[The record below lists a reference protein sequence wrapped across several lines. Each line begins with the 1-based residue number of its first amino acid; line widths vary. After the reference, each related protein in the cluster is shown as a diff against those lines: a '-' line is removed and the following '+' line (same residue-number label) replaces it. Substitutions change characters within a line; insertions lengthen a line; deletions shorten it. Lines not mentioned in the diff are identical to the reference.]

1 MMIGI
6 APSTGGDALKIAIGG
21 WIALA
26 VIDYVASEWKKFDWI
41 ARLEADGA
49 SRWRSFMN
57 WSNSALV
64 LGQNIRVGSG
74 KTEGGSPGRVVLCSP
89 LCPAA
94 FAIRGWSDPLLHD
107 VTGNFQKVPFVSERD
122 LRAPLSI
129 ATCNGSARDQRLD
142 VAVNAE
148 VRKRRSGF
156 GSLPQLRLFEN

>member
-94 FAIRGWSDPLLHD
+94 FAIPGL
-107 VTGNFQKVPFVSERD
+107 VGPFAPRCHRKLPERSVCF
-122 LRAPLSI
+122 RA
-129 ATCNGSARDQRLD
+129 GSAC
-142 VAVNAE
+142 AVVHRNM
-148 VRKRRSGF
+148 
-156 GSLPQLRLFEN
+156 